1 MDSKELIK
9 KAAWVRMEVLE
20 STVSGGKGHIGGT
33 YSCTDILVALY
44 YGKILRF
51 KLDNPGWED
60 RDRFILS
67 KGHASLALFA
77 IFKDMGIIS
86 PGLYETYGKNGGLG
100 GQVDISLPGIETN
113 TGSLGHSIG
122 IAAGMA
128 LAAKM
133 DSRDYYAYTMI
144 GDAELFEGSVW
155 EALMFGSQ
163 HKLNNLVVIIDR
175 NRLSVM
181 ETIDDDNS
189 VFMNFGRKL
198 ELFGWNYLELDGHNM
213 DEILAVLGMVKL
225 SDKPSIVMANT
236 VKGKG
241 VSFMENKANWHHG
254 VPTKEQVEI
263 ARKELSSQ
271 WV

>member
-1 MDSKELIK
+1 
-9 KAAWVRMEVLE
+9 MEDKYVKIGTVK
-20 STVSGGKGHIGGT
+20 SVVSGKKGHIGGT
-33 YSCTDILVALY
+33 YSCVDLLVGLY

-51 KLDNPGWED
+51 NSRNPQWED

-86 PGLYETYGKNGGLG
+86 PELYGTYGKNGGLG
-100 GQVDISLPGIETN
+100 AQVDISLPGIETN
-113 TGSLGHSIG
+113 TGSLGHSVG

-133 DSRDYYAYTMI
+133 DSKDYCAYTLI

-175 NRLSVM
+175 NRLSATEV
-181 ETIDDDNS
+181 IDDDNS
-189 VFMNFGRKL
+189 VFMNFGKKL

-213 DEILAVLGMVKL
+213 DNILAVMRVVKS

-236 VKGKG
+236 IKGKG

-254 VPTKEQVEI
+254 VPTKEQVEV
-263 ARKELSSQ
+263 ARKELS
-271 WV
+271 VK

>member
-1 MDSKELIK
+1 MDNKELIK

-20 STVSGGKGHIGGT
+20 SVVSGKRGHIGGT
-33 YSCTDILVALY
+33 YSCVDLLVGLY

-51 KLDNPGWED
+51 NSKNPQWKD

-77 IFKDMGIIS
+77 IFKDLGIIS
-86 PGLYETYGKNGGLG
+86 PELYATYGQNGGLG

-113 TGSLGHSIG
+113 TGSLGHSVG

-133 DSRDYYAYTMI
+133 DSKDYYAYTLI

-181 ETIDDDNS
+181 EAIDDDNS
-189 VFMNFGRKL
+189 VFINFGEKL
-198 ELFGWNYLELDGHNM
+198 KLFGWNYLELNGHNM
-213 DEILAVLGMVKL
+213 EEILTVLKTVRM

-254 VPTKEQVEI
+254 VPTKEQVEM
-263 ARKELSSQ
+263 AREELRTQ
-271 WV
+271 WK

>member
-1 MDSKELIK
+1 MDNQELMK

-20 STVSGGKGHIGGT
+20 SVVSGGKGHIGGT
-33 YSCTDILVALY
+33 YSCVDLLVGLY

-51 KLDNPGWED
+51 KPDDLQWED

-67 KGHASLALFA
+67 KGHASLALLA

-86 PGLYETYGKNGGLG
+86 QELYETYGRNGGLG
-100 GQVDISLPGIETN
+100 GQVDLSLPGIETN
-113 TGSLGHSIG
+113 TGSLGHSVG

-128 LAAKM
+128 LAAKL
-133 DSRDYYAYTMI
+133 DSKDYYTYTMI

-189 VFMNFGRKL
+189 IFMNFGRKL
-198 ELFGWNYLELDGHNM
+198 ELFGWNYLELDGHNTE
-213 DEILAVLGMVKL
+213 EILTVFKKVKT

-236 VKGKG
+236 IKGKG

-254 VPTKEQVEI
+254 VPTKEQVEM
-263 ARKELSSQ
+263 ARNELRSQ
-271 WV
+271 WK

>member
-1 MDSKELIK
+1 MDNKELMK

-20 STVSGGKGHIGGT
+20 SIVSGKKGHIGGT
-33 YSCTDILVALY
+33 YSCTDLLVGLY

-51 KLDNPGWED
+51 KPENLQWKD

-77 IFKDMGIIS
+77 IFKDLGIIS
-86 PGLYETYGKNGGLG
+86 SEFYATYGQNGGLG
-100 GQVDISLPGIETN
+100 SQVDLSLPGIETN
-113 TGSLGHSIG
+113 TGSLGHSVG

-133 DSRDYYAYTMI
+133 DSKDYCAYTLI

-181 ETIDDDNS
+181 EVIDDNNS

-198 ELFGWNYLELDGHNM
+198 ELFGWNYLELNGHNM
-213 DEILAVLGMVKL
+213 EEILTVFKKVKI

-241 VSFMENKANWHHG
+241 VSFMENKASWHHG
-254 VPTKEQVEI
+254 VPSKEQVEM
-263 ARKELSSQ
+263 AREELRAQ
-271 WV
+271 WK

>member
-1 MDSKELIK
+1 MDKNELMK
-9 KAAWVRMEVLE
+9 KAAWVRMVVLE
-20 STVSGGKGHIGGT
+20 SVVSGGKGHLGGT
-33 YSCTDILVALY
+33 YSCVDLLVGLY

-51 KLDNPGWED
+51 KPEDPQWKD

-77 IFKDMGIIS
+77 IFKDLGIIS
-86 PGLYETYGKNGGLG
+86 PELYVTYGQNGGLG
-100 GQVDISLPGIETN
+100 GQVDLSIPGVETN
-113 TGSLGHSIG
+113 TGSLGHSVG

-133 DSRDYYAYTMI
+133 DSADYWTYTLI

-163 HKLNNLVVIIDR
+163 HKLNNLVVVIDR

-181 ETIDDDNS
+181 ETIDDNNS
-189 VFMNFGRKL
+189 IFMNFGRKI
-198 ELFGWNYLELDGHNM
+198 ELFGWNYLELNGHNM
-213 DEILAVLGMVKL
+213 EEILTVFKTVRM

-236 VKGKG
+236 IKGKG
-241 VSFMENKANWHHG
+241 VSFMENKASWHHG

-263 ARKELSSQ
+263 ARKELRAQ
-271 WV
+271 WK

>member
-1 MDSKELIK
+1 MDIKELIE

-20 STVSGGKGHIGGT
+20 SVVSGKRGHIGGT
-33 YSCTDILVALY
+33 YSCVDLLVGLY

-51 KLDNPGWED
+51 NSENPQWKD

-77 IFKDMGIIS
+77 IFKDLGIIS
-86 PGLYETYGKNGGLG
+86 PEFYGTYGQNGGLG
-100 GQVDISLPGIETN
+100 AQVDISLPGIETN
-113 TGSLGHSIG
+113 TGSLGHSVG

-133 DSRDYYAYTMI
+133 DSKSYYAYTLI

-175 NRLSVM
+175 NRLSAT
-181 ETIDDDNS
+181 EAIDDENS
-189 VFMNFGRKL
+189 IFINFGEKL
-198 ELFGWNYLELDGHNM
+198 KLFGWNYLELNGHNM
-213 DEILAVLGMVKL
+213 EDILTVLKAVRI
-225 SDKPSIVMANT
+225 SDKPSIVIANT
-236 VKGKG
+236 IKGKG
-241 VSFMENKANWHHG
+241 VSFMENKASWHHG
-254 VPTKEQVEI
+254 IPTEEQIKI
-263 ARKELSSQ
+263 AREELRVQ
-271 WV
+271 WK

>member
-1 MDSKELIK
+1 MDKRELLNR
-9 KAAWVRMEVLE
+9 ATWVRMEVLE
-20 STVSGGKGHIGGT
+20 SVVSGGKGHLGGT
-33 YSCTDILVALY
+33 YSCVDLLVGLY

-51 KLDNPGWED
+51 KPEDPQWRD

-77 IFKDMGIIS
+77 IFKDLGIIS
-86 PGLYETYGKNGGLG
+86 SELYATYGQNGGLG

-113 TGSLGHSIG
+113 TGSLGHSVG

-133 DSRDYYAYTMI
+133 DSKDYYAYTLI

-189 VFMNFGRKL
+189 VFMDFGKKI
-198 ELFGWNYLELDGHNM
+198 ELFGWNYLELNGHDM
-213 DEILAVLGMVKL
+213 EEILNMLKKIKI
-225 SDKPSIVMANT
+225 SDKPSMIMANT
-236 VKGKG
+236 IKGKG

-254 VPTKEQVEI
+254 VPTKEQVEV
-263 ARKELSSQ
+263 ARKELRSQ
-271 WV
+271 WR